1 MNARPKNLEALLG
14 SRICHD
20 LISPIGAIG
29 NGLELMALTQA
40 ADGPEMAM
48 ISESVASAQARIRF
62 YRVAYGANSADQT
75 LGRQEIVEI
84 LGSLYTGNRL
94 KVTWGVDGDVPRD
107 AAKLAFLLL
116 QCLETALPRGGAITV
131 SGNGAD
137 WVLRAVSEKLRID
150 PDLWALLT
158 GAEPVGEIA
167 PSQIQ
172 FILAPLQ
179 IADIGRRLSVAQ
191 DDTSVT
197 LRF

>member
-62 YRVAYGANSADQT
+62 YRVAYGANSPGQT
-75 LGRQEIVEI
+75 LGRQEVVEI
-84 LGSLYTGNRL
+84 LASLYTGNRL
-94 KVTWGVDGDVPRD
+94 SVTWAVDGDVPRD

-131 SGNGAD
+131 SGEGAG
-137 WVLRAVSEKLRID
+137 WALRAESEKLRIE

-158 GAEPVGEIA
+158 GAEPVDEIA

-179 IADIGRRLSVAQ
+179 IADMGRQLSVAQ
-191 DDTSVT
+191 DDASVT